1 MKKKVALVI
10 GAGTSLGSA
19 VARCFAR
26 DGLTAVVARRTGE
39 ELSTLKKEIED
50 FGGTCHPFSLDARKE
65 DDVINLINKIENE
78 IGEIEVAVYNIGANI
93 KFGITETTSQKYYKV
108 WEMAAFGAFLMGR
121 EVAKKMIPRKKG
133 TIIFTGA
140 TASVRGGDGFA
151 AFAGAKHAKR
161 ALAQSMARELGPKGI
176 HVAHILIDGAVDAPD
191 TLGKMLGAEEF
202 KRLRETR
209 GMDHDG
215 RILPAKVADTY
226 FHLAQ
231 QVRSTW
237 THEMDLR
244 SFSDMAWWN
253 HS

>member
-50 FGGTCHPFSLDARKE
+50 FGGTCHSFSLDARKE

-176 HVAHILIDGAVDAPD
+176 HVAHVIIDGAIDTPWVNKLFPD
-191 TLGKMLGAEEF
+191 YVKEKKKIDGLMNPDDIASNYIMLHKQSRNA
-202 KRLRETR
+202 
-209 GMDHDG
+209 
-215 RILPAKVADTY
+215 
-226 FHLAQ
+226 
-231 QVRSTW
+231 W
-237 THEMDLR
+237 TQELDLR
-244 SFSDMAWWN
+244 PWVEKW
-253 HS
+253 

>member
-176 HVAHILIDGAVDAPD
+176 HVAHVIIDGAIDTPWIKKLAPD
-191 TLGKMLGAEEF
+191 YVKEKKKIDGIMNPDDIASNYIMLHKQSRNAWKQE
-202 KRLRETR
+202 L
-209 GMDHDG
+209 
-215 RILPAKVADTY
+215 
-226 FHLAQ
+226 
-231 QVRSTW
+231 
-237 THEMDLR
+237 DLR
-244 SFSDMAWWN
+244 PWVEKW
-253 HS
+253 

>member
-1 MKKKVALVI
+1 MTKKVALVI

-19 VARCFAR
+19 VAKCFAK

-39 ELSTLKKEIED
+39 ELATLKKEIED
-50 FGGTCHPFSLDARKE
+50 FGGICHPFSLDARKE
-65 DDVINLINKIENE
+65 EDVTNLINKIENE

-176 HVAHILIDGAVDAPD
+176 HVAHVIIDGAIDTPWINKLFPD
-191 TLGKMLGAEEF
+191 YVKEKKKIDGLMNPDDIASNYIMLHKQSRNA
-202 KRLRETR
+202 
-209 GMDHDG
+209 
-215 RILPAKVADTY
+215 
-226 FHLAQ
+226 
-231 QVRSTW
+231 W
-237 THEMDLR
+237 TQELDLR
-244 SFSDMAWWN
+244 PWVEKW
-253 HS
+253 

>member
-1 MKKKVALVI
+1 MTKKVALVI

-19 VARCFAR
+19 VAKCFAK

-39 ELSTLKKEIED
+39 ELATLKTEIED
-50 FGGTCHPFSLDARKE
+50 FGGICHPFSLDARKE
-65 DDVINLINKIENE
+65 EDVTNLINKIENE

-93 KFGITETTSQKYYKV
+93 KFGITETTSQKYHKV

-176 HVAHILIDGAVDAPD
+176 HVAHVIIDGAIDTPWIKKLFPD
-191 TLGKMLGAEEF
+191 YFKEKKKIDGLMNPDDIARNYIMLHKQPRNA
-202 KRLRETR
+202 
-209 GMDHDG
+209 
-215 RILPAKVADTY
+215 
-226 FHLAQ
+226 
-231 QVRSTW
+231 W
-237 THEMDLR
+237 TQELDLR
-244 SFSDMAWWN
+244 PWVEKW
-253 HS
+253 

>member
-1 MKKKVALVI
+1 MTKKVALVI

-19 VARCFAR
+19 VARCFAKE
-26 DGLTAVVARRTGE
+26 GLTAVVARRSGE
-39 ELSTLKKEIED
+39 ELATLKKEIED
-50 FGGTCHPFSLDARKE
+50 FGGICHPFSLDARKE
-65 DDVINLINKIENE
+65 EDVTNLINKIENE

-93 KFGITETTSQKYYKV
+93 KFGITETTSQKYHKV

-176 HVAHILIDGAVDAPD
+176 HVAHVIIDGAIDTPWIQKLFPD
-191 TLGKMLGAEEF
+191 YVKEKKKIDGLMNPDDIAKNYIMLHKQPRNA
-202 KRLRETR
+202 
-209 GMDHDG
+209 
-215 RILPAKVADTY
+215 
-226 FHLAQ
+226 
-231 QVRSTW
+231 W
-237 THEMDLR
+237 TQELDLR
-244 SFSDMAWWN
+244 PWVEKW
-253 HS
+253 

>member
-121 EVAKKMIPRKKG
+121 EVAKKMISRKKG

-176 HVAHILIDGAVDAPD
+176 HVAHVIIDGAIDTPWVNKLFPD
-191 TLGKMLGAEEF
+191 YVKEKKKIDGLMNPDDIASNYIMLHKQSRNA
-202 KRLRETR
+202 
-209 GMDHDG
+209 
-215 RILPAKVADTY
+215 
-226 FHLAQ
+226 
-231 QVRSTW
+231 W
-237 THEMDLR
+237 TQELDLR
-244 SFSDMAWWN
+244 PWVEKW
-253 HS
+253 

>member
-19 VARCFAR
+19 IARCFAR

-176 HVAHILIDGAVDAPD
+176 HVAHVIIDGAIDTPWINKLFPD
-191 TLGKMLGAEEF
+191 YVKEKKKIDGLMNPDDIASNYIMLHKQSRNA
-202 KRLRETR
+202 
-209 GMDHDG
+209 
-215 RILPAKVADTY
+215 
-226 FHLAQ
+226 
-231 QVRSTW
+231 W
-237 THEMDLR
+237 TQELDLR
-244 SFSDMAWWN
+244 PWVEKW
-253 HS
+253 

>member
-108 WEMAAFGAFLMGR
+108 WEVAAFGAFLMGR

-161 ALAQSMARELGPKGI
+161 ALSQSMARELGPKGI
-176 HVAHILIDGAVDAPD
+176 HVAHVIIDGAIDTPWVNKLFPD
-191 TLGKMLGAEEF
+191 YVKEKKKIDGLMNPDDIASNYIMLHKQSRNA
-202 KRLRETR
+202 
-209 GMDHDG
+209 
-215 RILPAKVADTY
+215 
-226 FHLAQ
+226 
-231 QVRSTW
+231 W
-237 THEMDLR
+237 TQELDLR
-244 SFSDMAWWN
+244 PWVEKW
-253 HS
+253 

>member
-1 MKKKVALVI
+1 MTKKVALVI

-19 VARCFAR
+19 VAKCFAK

-39 ELSTLKKEIED
+39 ELASLKKEIED
-50 FGGTCHPFSLDARKE
+50 FGGICHPFSLDARKE
-65 DDVINLINKIENE
+65 EDVTNLINKIENE

-93 KFGITETTSQKYYKV
+93 RFGIKETTSQKYYKV

-121 EVAKKMIPRKKG
+121 EVAKKMIPRNKG

-176 HVAHILIDGAVDAPD
+176 HVAHVIIDGAIDTPWIKKLAPD
-191 TLGKMLGAEEF
+191 YVKEKKKIDGIMNPDDIASNYIMLHKQSRNA
-202 KRLRETR
+202 
-209 GMDHDG
+209 
-215 RILPAKVADTY
+215 
-226 FHLAQ
+226 
-231 QVRSTW
+231 W
-237 THEMDLR
+237 TQELDLR
-244 SFSDMAWWN
+244 PWVEKW
-253 HS
+253 

>member
-1 MKKKVALVI
+1 MTKKVALVI

-19 VARCFAR
+19 VAKCFAK

-39 ELSTLKKEIED
+39 ELATLKKEIED
-50 FGGTCHPFSLDARKE
+50 FGGICHPFSLDARNEE
-65 DDVINLINKIENE
+65 DVTNLINKIENE

-93 KFGITETTSQKYYKV
+93 RFGIKETTSQKYYKV

-176 HVAHILIDGAVDAPD
+176 HVAHVIIDGAIDTPWIKKLAPD
-191 TLGKMLGAEEF
+191 YVKEKKKIDGIMNPDDIASNYIMLHKQSRNA
-202 KRLRETR
+202 
-209 GMDHDG
+209 
-215 RILPAKVADTY
+215 
-226 FHLAQ
+226 
-231 QVRSTW
+231 W
-237 THEMDLR
+237 TQELDLR
-244 SFSDMAWWN
+244 PWVEKW
-253 HS
+253 

>member
-108 WEMAAFGAFLMGR
+108 WEMAAVGAFLMGR

-176 HVAHILIDGAVDAPD
+176 HVAHVIIDGAIDTPWINKLFPD
-191 TLGKMLGAEEF
+191 YVKEKKKIDGLMNPDDIASNYIMLHKQSRNA
-202 KRLRETR
+202 
-209 GMDHDG
+209 
-215 RILPAKVADTY
+215 
-226 FHLAQ
+226 
-231 QVRSTW
+231 W
-237 THEMDLR
+237 TQELDLR
-244 SFSDMAWWN
+244 PWVEKW
-253 HS
+253 

>member
-1 MKKKVALVI
+1 MTKKVALVI

-19 VARCFAR
+19 VAKCFAK
-26 DGLTAVVARRTGE
+26 DGLTAVVARRVGE
-39 ELSTLKKEIED
+39 ELATLKKEIED
-50 FGGTCHPFSLDARKE
+50 FGGICHPFSLDARKE
-65 DDVINLINKIENE
+65 EDVTNLINKIENE

-176 HVAHILIDGAVDAPD
+176 HVAHVIIDGAIDTPWIKKLFPD
-191 TLGKMLGAEEF
+191 YFKEKKKIDGLMNPDDIARNYIMLHKQPRNA
-202 KRLRETR
+202 
-209 GMDHDG
+209 
-215 RILPAKVADTY
+215 
-226 FHLAQ
+226 
-231 QVRSTW
+231 W
-237 THEMDLR
+237 TQELDLR
-244 SFSDMAWWN
+244 PWVEKW
-253 HS
+253 

>member
-1 MKKKVALVI
+1 MTKKVALVI

-19 VARCFAR
+19 VAKCFAK

-39 ELSTLKKEIED
+39 ELATLKKEIED
-50 FGGTCHPFSLDARKE
+50 FGGICHPFSLDARKE
-65 DDVINLINKIENE
+65 EDVTNLINKIENE

-93 KFGITETTSQKYYKV
+93 KFGITETTSQKYHKV

-140 TASVRGGDGFA
+140 TASIRGGDGFA

-176 HVAHILIDGAVDAPD
+176 HVAHVIIDGAIDTPWIKKLFPD
-191 TLGKMLGAEEF
+191 YFKEKKKIDGLMNPDDIAKNYIMLHKQPRNA
-202 KRLRETR
+202 
-209 GMDHDG
+209 
-215 RILPAKVADTY
+215 
-226 FHLAQ
+226 
-231 QVRSTW
+231 W
-237 THEMDLR
+237 TQELDLR
-244 SFSDMAWWN
+244 PWVEKW
-253 HS
+253 